1 LVSRQCF
8 FLLFSIVFHISWI
21 YDDAYD
27 HSKIFATSARVWTRN
42 TSLSSFQRSNWSP
55 TYILHFIKWRLTPSY
70 AAKDTIFW
78 QKRPKTIVIRII
90 VLDDNIQIYSYGLL
104 CEPVL
109 SISKKSYFI
118 YKSTYKKF
126 CILKAAGEIYW
137 KHEQEWD
144 NLEFN
149 FFVNN

>member
-1 LVSRQCF
+1 MKNDWGKKEKTCSAY
-8 FLLFSIVFHISWI
+8 IS
-21 YDDAYD
+21 
-27 HSKIFATSARVWTRN
+27 SKIFANSARVWTLFHTDLHKMKIN
-42 TSLSSFQRSNWSP
+42 TELCCKRYDFLTKKTQNYCYQNYCPGWQYSNLFIWPSMW
-55 TYILHFIKWRLTPSY
+55 TQITIL
-70 AAKDTIFW
+70 
-78 QKRPKTIVIRII
+78 V
-90 VLDDNIQIYSYGLL
+90 DNIPL
-104 CEPVL
+104 
-109 SISKKSYFI
+109 SKKSYFI